1 MNRLLLCDPARR
13 PRESHRVIVATPALE
28 LEEHVL
34 RQHAVTLTAADRS
47 HSTTPAAV
55 GRVIFEQLSTGPHQ
69 LRVMAHQPEAFL
81 IHFDLPAHRD
91 NAVRR
96 AVIKVDG
103 CKYFIRVWN
112 EDDHT
117 AILKFNHHVRVVI
130 EDLPMQFWNLPG
142 AEEALGDIGRV
153 DRLDSRTLERG
164 HTKTFACWLWVWD
177 VARIPTRR
185 ALWVLKRGAG
195 CSDEIIGIT
204 PDDRRVPPPP
214 GAHRYDMLI
223 HVDLLEDWSPLSP
236 RSSHSGQSGL
246 PSSDDSDD
254 RPLPRVEPGT
264 WVAHVEDGQGRARSS
279 APRAGPAGCGPI
291 LGGSDRDR
299 NGDGGSGG
307 SSRSWRDW
315 LLGHGCHARS
325 GGDGVVNSVHRQR
338 SRTPVGSRRS
348 VGRKEEGS
356 SSNTNTLRATPPK
369 PLRPVQAAPAEA
381 DPVAQF
387 FSFSDSGR
395 ALSPPPRMDCM
406 QLEMENAMIKALR
419 TSLAFEDGGRSP
431 PSRLSVKPGELESPA
446 MLPCL
451 LPCVS
456 SPVAATVGFQLDAVT
471 QQVGEMVIGSRNEQ
485 AAQLFEAVP
494 APILP
499 CQPPRPRHPAPPKSR
514 ALSAPSRRSARQAAA
529 GITTLVAQRAVL
541 CLIQELGEL
550 GPKDKMTPKA
560 AAQIMKRFQE
570 PLSEGDIAAIAKLTS
585 LDQGALKTAS
595 GMAGLADAEEIL
607 QV

>member
-1 MNRLLLCDPARR
+1 MNRLLMCDPARR

-34 RQHAVTLTAADRS
+34 RQHVVTLTAADRS

-69 LRVMAHQPEAFL
+69 LRVTAHQLEAFL
-81 IHFDLPAHRD
+81 VHFDLPAHRD

-103 CKYFIRVWN
+103 CKYFIRAWN
-112 EDDHT
+112 EDDHV

-130 EDLPMQFWNLPG
+130 EDPPMQFWNLPG

-177 VARIPTRR
+177 VAHIPTKR

-195 CSDEIIGIT
+195 RSDEIIGIA

-214 GAHRYDMLI
+214 GARRYDMLI

-254 RPLPRVEPGT
+254 RPLPRVEPAPGSPM
-264 WVAHVEDGQGRARSS
+264 WRMARAGRAASR
-279 APRAGPAGCGPI
+279 RVPAR
-291 LGGSDRDR
+291 LAAA
-299 NGDGGSGG
+299 
-307 SSRSWRDW
+307 RSW
-315 LLGHGCHARS
+315 
-325 GGDGVVNSVHRQR
+325 
-338 SRTPVGSRRS
+338 
-348 VGRKEEGS
+348 
-356 SSNTNTLRATPPK
+356 
-369 PLRPVQAAPAEA
+369 AAPIETAMVMVGAE
-381 DPVAQF
+381 
-387 FSFSDSGR
+387 
-395 ALSPPPRMDCM
+395 
-406 QLEMENAMIKALR
+406 LEMENTMIEALR
-419 TSLAFEDGGRSP
+419 TPLAFEDGGHSP

-456 SPVAATVGFQLDAVT
+456 SPAAATVGFQLDAVT
-471 QQVGEMVIGSRNEQ
+471 QQVGEMVIDSRNEQ

-499 CQPPRPRHPAPPKSR
+499 RQPPRPRHPAPPKSR

-541 CLIQELGEL
+541 RLIQELGEL

-560 AAQIMKRFQE
+560 AAQITKRFQE
-570 PLSEGDIAAIAKLTS
+570 PLLEGNIAAIAKLTG
-585 LDQGALKTAS
+585 LDQGALKIAA